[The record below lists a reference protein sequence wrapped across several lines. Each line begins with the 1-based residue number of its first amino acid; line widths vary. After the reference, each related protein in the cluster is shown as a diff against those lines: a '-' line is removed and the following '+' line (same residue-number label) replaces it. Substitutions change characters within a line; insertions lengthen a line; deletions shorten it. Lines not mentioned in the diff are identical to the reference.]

1 MYIHTFIKNTDIF
14 ISFFLVNFM
23 ICEFC
28 VVARQ
33 KNILFSLKITVIKK
47 KKGLL

>member
-1 MYIHTFIKNTDIF
+1 MYIDTFIKNTDIF
-14 ISFFLVNFM
+14 ISYFKLIPM

-33 KNILFSLKITVIKK
+33 RNIWLFTENYRK
-47 KKGLL
+47 